1 MNMRKLNLLLLIF
14 AGITI
19 ISCNESKSHSKEGNI
34 IITGNLSNAAGKELV
49 LEQLVNNQPIGI
61 DTALI
66 LENGSFE
73 LIANGENIDF
83 YRMKLTPQNAS
94 ILILSPGEEITIDG
108 DASNLASGL
117 TVEGSDNTA
126 LIWSYYAETADFS
139 RKTQE
144 LRSKVQSL
152 QQDQNEERQVILDQF
167 NALNTSFLDYT
178 KNFINE
184 NNTSPAV
191 LSALGNLNIEKDLEY
206 FIIARDG
213 LKEDFSN
220 NNYYISLEKQI
231 QQFQIAKESEKM
243 FDPGNQVPNITQND
257 PSGNARSL
265 YDLRGNVV
273 LIDFWASWCRPCRAE
288 NPNVVKLYNKY
299 HKDGFDIF
307 SVSLDKTQ
315 DKWVEAINADG
326 LVWPNHVSD
335 LQYWN
340 SEAAQLYN
348 VKSIPFT
355 VLLDREGKVIGTKL
369 RGPELAA
376 KLQEIFGK

>member
-1 MNMRKLNLLLLIF
+1 MRKLNLLLLIF
-14 AGITI
+14 VGITI

-34 IITGNLSNAAGKELV
+34 IISGNLSNAAGKQLV
-49 LEQLVNNQPIGI
+49 LEQLVNNQPLGI
-61 DTALI
+61 DTTVI
-66 LENGSFE
+66 LENGNFE

-94 ILILSPGEEITIDG
+94 ILILTPGEEITIDG

-117 TVEGSDNTA
+117 SVEGSDNTA

-139 RKTQE
+139 KKTQE
-144 LRSKVQSL
+144 LRSKAQSL
-152 QQDQNEERQVILDQF
+152 QPDQNEERQVILDQF
-167 NALNTSFLDYT
+167 NALNITFLDYT

-184 NNTSPAV
+184 NSSSPAV

-213 LKEDFSN
+213 LKESFSS
-220 NNYYISLEKQI
+220 NNYYISLDKQI
-231 QQFQIAKESEKM
+231 QQYELAKESEKM

-257 PSGNARSL
+257 PSGKARSL
-265 YDLRGNVV
+265 YDLRGNIV

-299 HKDGFDIF
+299 HKEGFDIY

-315 DKWVEAINADG
+315 DKWVEAIKEDG
-326 LVWPNHVSD
+326 LVWPDHVSD
-335 LQYWN
+335 LQFWN

-355 VLLDREGKVIGTKL
+355 VLLDREGRVISTKL

>member
-1 MNMRKLNLLLLIF
+1 MRKLNLLLLIF